1 MKTHLLAS
9 ILLLSLSLPFHAEAL
24 PQKGSGEGAP
34 TLTLNLQYDAELHSD
49 FHGAYNFM
57 NLLRLNGRARI
68 ARHLQVNISTLSI
81 AKAGE
86 SLTGD
91 ALTASSLEA
100 GLNVPLTLAVAGV
113 GWEYVAK
120 HGSHSVF
127 AGIRNTGED
136 YFASET
142 AAFFTNSSCGLF
154 PTLSANFP
162 LCTYPFAA
170 MGLHYEYSGQEWGA
184 KVSLYNGGEHYR
196 LTGSENLFRVCPQ
209 TDGLLL
215 IAQGEYKGAGCN
227 IFLGGSLYDVS
238 PTLWAYA
245 EWNVSRL
252 TTGSLNLITAY
263 SHCFDR
269 EKTCRHFAGAGAK
282 YSTGRTESGVFIGYS
297 ALRSGYEFAAELSCG
312 ITLSPHI
319 SLKPAVHYVSSTTQK
334 VILGLTRMTLTL

>member
-1 MKTHLLAS
+1 MRTRLIVISL
-9 ILLLSLSLPFHAEAL
+9 ILVLSSSCFAEG
-24 PQKGSGEGAP
+24 GSESSRIDIG
-34 TLTLNLQYDAELHSD
+34 LQYDAELQTD
-49 FHGAYNFM
+49 FCGGSNFLY
-57 NLLRLNGRARI
+57 LLRLNGSARI
-68 ARHLQVNISTLSI
+68 SRHLQANVATLSI

-120 HGSHSVF
+120 HGNHSVF

-170 MGLHYEYSGQEWGA
+170 MGLHYEYSSRRWGA
-184 KVSLYNGGEHYR
+184 KASLYNGGEHYR
-196 LTGSENLFRVCPQ
+196 LTDRENLFRVCPQ
-209 TDGLLL
+209 SDGLLL
-215 IAQGEYKGAGCN
+215 MMQGEYKGAGSTV
-227 IFLGGSLYDVS
+227 FLGGSLYDTS
-238 PTLWAYA
+238 PTLWTYA
-245 EWNVSRL
+245 EWRTARL
-252 TTGSLNLITAY
+252 TTGHLNLVAAY

-282 YSTGRTESGVFIGYS
+282 YRTGRTESGVFIGYS
-297 ALRSGYEFAAELSCG
+297 ALRSGHEFAAELSCG

>member
-9 ILLLSLSLPFHAEAL
+9 IILLSLSLPFHAEAL

-49 FHGAYNFM
+49 FHGAYNFL

-100 GLNVPLTLAVAGV
+100 GSNIPLTLAVAGV

-184 KVSLYNGGEHYR
+184 KVSLYNGGEHH
-196 LTGSENLFRVCPQ
+196 LFTGRENLFRVCPQ
-209 TDGLLL
+209 SDGLLL
-215 IAQGEYKGAGCN
+215 MMQGEYKGAGGN
-227 IFLGGSLYDVS
+227 VFLGGSLYDVS

-263 SHCFDR
+263 SHCFGR
-269 EKTCRHFAGAGAK
+269 EKECRHFAGVGGK
-282 YSTGRTESGVFIGYS
+282 LCTDRTELGLFASYS
-297 ALRSGYEFAAELSCG
+297 DLHADYEFTTELSCG
-312 ITLSPHI
+312 ITLSSLI
-319 SLKPAVHYVSSTTQK
+319 SLKPSIHYIRSSTQK
-334 VILGLTRMTLTL
+334 VILGLARMTLTL